1 MADLREVIYGGNTF
15 TIPSGGEVPS
25 LQQIYDTHSDLTVNG
40 SADLYIYDGDGASG
54 SFGVS
59 GARIDS
65 GTDLYTDIDA
75 GSVTVGW
82 NNLPCITLSGNYDA
96 SVTPAV
102 AGGSVSMSP
111 KMRESFRQVL
121 GIDTLEAELAAKEAR
136 IAALEALLADHAD
149 VRLTLTDA
157 NGGSTAYDVLGKE
170 YVAPPTTMFDFP
182 AGIYGADGTL
192 LVNESD
198 MESLLSMSWERP
210 SEDEWELDTV
220 DLANLP
226 AGAAGIILPSTN
238 GGDAVLGFS
247 SSSSSIIG
255 TSGQLDWLVIPENYG
270 YIPPAI
276 SATAD
281 LITDTIYYKGTG
293 TGAPW
298 GQTNATI
305 NTVGTPV
312 PWTE

>member
-15 TIPSGGEVPS
+15 TIPT
-25 LQQIYDTHSDLTVNG
+25 YDDTAL
-40 SADLYIYDGDGASG
+40 SA
-54 SFGVS
+54 
-59 GARIDS
+59 R
-65 GTDLYTDIDA
+65 
-75 GSVTVGW
+75 VTE
-82 NNLPCITLSGNYDA
+82 NETAITAQD
-96 SVTPAV
+96 
-102 AGGSVSMSP
+102 
-111 KMRESFRQVL
+111 
-121 GIDTLEAELAAKEAR
+121 AR
-136 IAALEALLADHAD
+136 IAALEALLADHTD
-149 VRLTLTDA
+149 VRLTLTDE

-220 DLANLP
+220 DLTNLP

-247 SSSSSIIG
+247 SSSSSISG

-270 YIPPAI
+270 YVPPAI

-281 LITDTIYYKGTG
+281 LISNTIYYKGEA

-298 GQTNATI
+298 GQTSATV
-305 NTVGTPV
+305 NTTGLPLA
-312 PWTE
+312 WA